1 MMVMV
6 MQLKMLEDW
15 TFEDHE
21 YLALVLNVFTLQ
33 TYDLVIYVW
42 ITLCTITLCCCG
54 LLYYEVELLDNYY
67 VNGTILIIFGYFIDF
82 CNRIH

>member
-33 TYDLVIYVW
+33 AYDLVIYVR
-42 ITLCTITLCCCG
+42 ITLALSPFVVVVCFIMKLNCWIIIM
-54 LLYYEVELLDNYY
+54 LMVLY
-67 VNGTILIIFGYFIDF
+67 
-82 CNRIH
+82 